1 MFEVRYLTM
10 QQILHLHHSS
20 LLEWGGQ
27 DGVRDQGFFESA
39 WARPQQSYMGE
50 DAYSDLFEKV
60 AALMESLT
68 KNHPFFDGNKRT
80 ALLSGLL
87 FLNINGWRLKVPN
100 EAVVE
105 KILEIASSQIKLK
118 ELAVWLK
125 EHSKKI

>member
-1 MFEVRYLTM
+1 MSLVRYLTI
-10 QQILHLHHSS
+10 QQILYLHQKS

-27 DGVRDQGFFESA
+27 EGIRDQGLFESA

-80 ALLSGLL
+80 ALLAGIL
-87 FLNINGWRLKVPN
+87 FLNINGWSLITSN
-100 EAVVE
+100 ESAVD
-105 KILEIASSQIKLK
+105 KILKIATSQIKLK
-118 ELAVWLK
+118 ELASWLK